1 MPRPI
6 PHDVPRRRLDFP
18 LPPAEVPRDFYA
30 GDPSLSLFMSAM
42 SLVFPEGERFFVD
55 SVVHYRDRITDPDL
69 MARVRGFAA
78 QEAMHSKEHAAFN
91 AMLEAQGVSAMA
103 SLGRDVAALL
113 RRARRLRTREEQLAI
128 TCALEHITAILGEE
142 LLTDDAHREAIH
154 ESVRGLWA
162 WHALEECEHKDV
174 AFDVYEAVGG
184 SYRTRVVQMA
194 LATFGL
200 FVFIGRAHLTMLRER
215 GLLGDAPL
223 LLRTVDHLW
232 LRGGLFRKLAPRYLA
247 YYRRGFHPSQ
257 IDTRALVERWRERL
271 FGDRG
276 ELRSMLDAAAR
287 REKKAA

>member
-1 MPRPI
+1 MSRPI

-55 SVVHYRDRITDPDL
+55 SVVHYRDRITDPEL

-113 RRARRLRTREEQLAI
+113 RRARRRRTREEQLAI

-162 WHALEECEHKDV
+162 WHALEECEHKSV
-174 AFDVYEAVGG
+174 AFDVYRAVDG
-184 SYRTRVVQMA
+184 SERTRVLTMKGLRVGLIFGIAVQM
-194 LATFGL
+194 LISLSMDPATYER
-200 FVFIGRAHLTMLRER
+200 GRLRSSFRRFRSTPIFRREIWDQLREY
-215 GLLGDAPL
+215 D
-223 LLRTVDHLW
+223 
-232 LRGGLFRKLAPRYLA
+232 
-247 YYRRGFHPSQ
+247 RRGFHPDDR
-257 IDTRALVERWRERL
+257 DTTELADRWREIL
-271 FGDRG
+271 FGENG
-276 ELRSMLDAAAR
+276 QMLDRLAGPRGA
-287 REKKAA
+287 